1 MWNARNVMARL
12 SRCGLKQLCT
22 SRAAVGCRQTNK
34 MQLNIHMQGW
44 YAVIVGDKC
53 VAAFVEY
60 EDALR
65 YRKTIAS
72 EGVEIIIERI
82 SHQKG

>member
-1 MWNARNVMARL
+1 MLNARNVVAKLLRY
-12 SRCGLKQLCT
+12 GLKRPCT

-44 YAVIVGDKC
+44 YAVIVGDRC

-65 YRKTIAS
+65 YRKMIES